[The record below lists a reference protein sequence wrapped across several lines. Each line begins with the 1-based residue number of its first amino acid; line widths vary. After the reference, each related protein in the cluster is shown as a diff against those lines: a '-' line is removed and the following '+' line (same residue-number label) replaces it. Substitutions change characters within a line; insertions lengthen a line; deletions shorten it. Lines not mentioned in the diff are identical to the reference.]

1 MDQRIQLMLLLSAL
15 TTCNTRKYMRLFS
28 NTHDC
33 GMKAKAPASA
43 GITNE
48 SRVDVTR
55 LQWTLKLFCFHH

>member
-55 LQWTLKLFCFHH
+55 LQ